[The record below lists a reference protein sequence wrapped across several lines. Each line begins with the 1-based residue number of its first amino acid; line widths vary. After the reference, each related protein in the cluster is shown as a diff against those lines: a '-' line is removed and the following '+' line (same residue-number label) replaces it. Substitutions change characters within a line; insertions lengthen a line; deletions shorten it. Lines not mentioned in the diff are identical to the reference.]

1 MLTLVLVRHG
11 EAGYG
16 DGEDFERRLTARGK
30 NQALN
35 ASLLL
40 KGWGISP
47 EIFIASDAVRAKETA
62 QIMAEQVSERKTIV
76 YEHFLYEA
84 YTTDEL
90 LGCLSQ
96 KAQESKTVALV
107 AHNPDITYKASNLAA
122 EALPCS
128 FPTAGLLVLQF
139 EDDDWA
145 NVSARSGRIAYS
157 SFL

>member
-16 DGEDFERRLTARGK
+16 DGEDFERRLTACGK

-40 KGWGISP
+40 KGWGIIP
-47 EIFIASDAVRAKETA
+47 ELFIASDAYRAKETA
-62 QIMAEQVSERKTIV
+62 QIIAEQVSGRKAIA

-84 YTTDEL
+84 YTTEEL

-96 KAQESKTVALV
+96 KAQGCKTVALV

-122 EALPCS
+122 EALRCS

-139 EDDDWA
+139 DEDDWA
-145 NVSARSGRIAYS
+145 DVSARSGIMSHS